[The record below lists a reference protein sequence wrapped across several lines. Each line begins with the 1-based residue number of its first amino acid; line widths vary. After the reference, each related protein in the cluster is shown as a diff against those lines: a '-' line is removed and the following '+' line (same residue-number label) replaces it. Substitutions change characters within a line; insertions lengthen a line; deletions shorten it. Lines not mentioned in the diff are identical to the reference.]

1 MLAAGR
7 GPHRQHLGEPV
18 HHGPVRVRPLRAV
31 PDRRRGAVPG
41 HGRDPRDTGATVNL
55 LLPGGATAT
64 GMLPPGVVPEGQE
77 FPEPAL
83 TGPPIVWLA
92 SDKAGGEKG

>member
-1 MLAAGR
+1 MPTKLTWRRAPSICR
-7 GPHRQHLGEPV
+7 WVLERDWN
-18 HHGPVRVRPLRAV
+18 VRPTDPKIGPQLGARQQALAV
-31 PDRRRGAVPG
+31 A
-41 HGRDPRDTGATVNL
+41 
-55 LLPGGATAT
+55 GATAT

-92 SDKAGGEKG
+92 SDKAGGETG